1 MLGTGDRRIC
11 LRARGYAECV
21 WHVGRCVGELWHI
34 KSSIS
39 SSNVLNSGRKQHVFT
54 GITEATSLYTR
65 YWLDSPGIESQ
76 CG

>member
-1 MLGTGDRRIC
+1 MLGQSIDGFACEREATPS
-11 LRARGYAECV
+11 V

-54 GITEATSLYTR
+54 GITEATSL
-65 YWLDSPGIESQ
+65 
-76 CG
+76 